1 MKEAMKEAR
10 LVLLAGNLLL
20 LAAGGFV
27 VSCIQQ
33 LMKAM
38 RAEVDA
44 QGGLKLP
51 KYQYVWTLWPA
62 HRAAFPKSRLRK
74 VHGLLI
80 IGAVSIFFSYL
91 CIVLLR
97 SYLDDFVR
105 WSR

>member
-1 MKEAMKEAR
+1 MKEAR
-10 LVLLAGNLLL
+10 LFLLTGNVLL
-20 LAAGGFV
+20 LAAAVFV

-38 RAEVDA
+38 RADVDA
-44 QGGLKLP
+44 QGGQKLP

-80 IGAVSIFFSYL
+80 IGTVSIFFSYL
-91 CIVLLR
+91 FMVLAG
-97 SYLDDFVR
+97 SYL
-105 WSR
+105 